1 MLIQVTALIPL
12 VPVVSLHFYQ
22 EADGPRGHAHKG
34 SSLYQGFCLL
44 TPSHRLS
51 TCSLYPFHCWTS
63 GAMRL
68 RPRSVILRQVR
79 QSAQRRWTT
88 SRDAFGCADWGGKE
102 SCHGHPGDIQRPA
115 MLLSILHVQDRIHPP
130 RKRIAQT
137 AGFAKSCSRHKGFT
151 GRMIAFSKTHMERN
165 LSSCDCPRKLLCITA
180 VPNYAKT
187 IAQGGLRKR
196 CHMLA
201 TYYVPSTSCL
211 VEMMLGLPL

>member
-1 MLIQVTALIPL
+1 M
-12 VPVVSLHFYQ
+12 VSLHFYQ
-22 EADGPRGHAHKG
+22 EVDGPRGHAHKG

-44 TPSHRLS
+44 TPSHHLS

-68 RPRSVILRQVR
+68 HPRSVILRQVR

-102 SCHGHPGDIQRPA
+102 SCHGHPEASDATKHPSCPGQNP
-115 MLLSILHVQDRIHPP
+115 PP

-165 LSSCDCPRKLLCITA
+165 LSSCDCPRKLLSITA

-187 IAQGGLRKR
+187 IAQGGVGKR

-211 VEMMLGLPL
+211 SFPAL